1 MNRELPEGG
10 TSDVPIMSNL
20 LSMVE
25 KWRRWPLF
33 IPQRQRSCLSADE
46 PKRPRRRTASQQ
58 SGVWC
63 GVRCG
68 SGSRTSRAT
77 MSVNM
82 KETDVFMQQ
91 LVDELS
97 FEDYGGALPEGETS
111 AENNLYPTP
120 PLDSS
125 LAQIFSDSSHSGQV
139 PRYYLDGPMAYD
151 AVDLNTQLEHLID
164 QTALEKKTHTDT
176 RKEEQDTSP
185 ESNYNWRQ
193 VLEVGVL
200 DALESP
206 QTTPK
211 QPCEPLSLGQD
222 KTPCRGLDFYRIQNN
237 ISIRAFEAF
246 NKPDSKYIYQENRKY
261 GTNLYEPAVNR
272 KLNPQLLAD
281 ETGTASRKKSV
292 NTGNFALCPFCPMTQ
307 ENSRNEFQ
315 KLFFK
320 RNDSNY
326 LHHMIQFHGVFSNG
340 RLVKDPPK
348 RGWLFSK
355 ETAEPVEVV
364 ECPYC
369 SECITLKKYKASN
382 PDEHRLLKYLR
393 HVKEHHKTGKNLQQ
407 VSFLSEKVC
416 M

>member
-1 MNRELPEGG
+1 
-10 TSDVPIMSNL
+10 
-20 LSMVE
+20 
-25 KWRRWPLF
+25 
-33 IPQRQRSCLSADE
+33 
-46 PKRPRRRTASQQ
+46 
-58 SGVWC
+58 
-63 GVRCG
+63 
-68 SGSRTSRAT
+68 
-77 MSVNM
+77 M

-91 LVDELS
+91 LVDDLS
-97 FEDYGGALPEGETS
+97 FEEYSGALPEGGTS
-111 AENNLYPTP
+111 AEDNLYPTP

-125 LAQIFSDSSHSGQV
+125 LAQIFNDSRYNGQV
-139 PRYYLDGPMAYD
+139 PRYCLDEPMPCD
-151 AVDLNTQLEHLID
+151 AVDLNAQFEHFID
-164 QTALEKKTHTDT
+164 QNGLEKKSTHADIC
-176 RKEEQDTSP
+176 KENQDTSP
-185 ESNYNWRQ
+185 DSNYNWRQ
-193 VLEVGVL
+193 VLEVGIL

-206 QTTPK
+206 QTTPQ
-211 QPCEPLSLGQD
+211 QPCENLSLGQE
-222 KTPCRGLDFYRIQNN
+222 KTPCRGLDFYRIRNN

-272 KLNPQLLAD
+272 KLNPQLLGD
-281 ETGTASRKKSV
+281 EAGMASRKKSA

-340 RLVKDPPK
+340 RLVKDPAK

-382 PDEHRLLKYLR
+382 PNEHRLLKYLR

-407 VSFLSEKVC
+407 ATFSSEKASL
-416 M
+416 

>member
-1 MNRELPEGG
+1 
-10 TSDVPIMSNL
+10 V
-20 LSMVE
+20 
-25 KWRRWPLF
+25 
-33 IPQRQRSCLSADE
+33 
-46 PKRPRRRTASQQ
+46 
-58 SGVWC
+58 
-63 GVRCG
+63 
-68 SGSRTSRAT
+68 GSRTLGAT
-77 MSVNM
+77 MSVVCWRIIWLCGPRIKAPNPYSTETESRENM

-91 LVDELS
+91 LVDDLN
-97 FEDYGGALPEGETS
+97 FEEYSGALPEGGTS
-111 AENNLYPTP
+111 AEDNLYPTP

-125 LAQIFSDSSHSGQV
+125 LAQMFSDSRYAAQV
-139 PRYYLDGPMAYD
+139 PRYYLDEPASCGT
-151 AVDLNTQLEHLID
+151 VDLSTQFEHLID
-164 QTALEKKTHTDT
+164 QNALEKKST
-176 RKEEQDTSP
+176 RAEPCKDHDMSP
-185 ESNYNWRQ
+185 DSNYNWRQ
-193 VLEVGVL
+193 VLEVGIL

-206 QTTPK
+206 QATPK
-211 QPCEPLSLGQD
+211 QPCEHLSLAQE
-222 KTPCRGLDFYRIQNN
+222 KTPCRGLDYYRIQNN

-246 NKPDSKYIYQENRKY
+246 NKPDSKYIYLENRKY

-272 KLNPQLLAD
+272 KLNPQLLGH
-281 ETGTASRKKSV
+281 ETDTASRKKSV

-340 RLVKDPPK
+340 RLVKDPAK

-355 ETAEPVEVV
+355 EMAEPVEVV

-382 PDEHRLLKYLR
+382 PNEHRLLKYLR

-407 VSFLSEKVC
+407 VSFLSEKASI
-416 M
+416 